1 MTSARQPESAAALH
15 GRQPLS
21 LPTLPNL
28 GLEVQGVRLWSHH
41 RVTVPRSNGSRY
53 FILRVLR
60 LLGRVPQRRH
70 LQRMASD
77 HAGGRVGGDRY
88 ARTEMA
94 VVFSGSPLRILRE
107 RSYRLCRGA
116 ERRYR

>member
-53 FILRVLR
+53 ETSFFACSGCSVMFLNDATFNAWHAITPEAETAVI
-60 LLGRVPQRRH
+60 VTPARRW
-70 LQRMASD
+70 Q
-77 HAGGRVGGDRY
+77 
-88 ARTEMA
+88 
-94 VVFSGSPLRILRE
+94 
-107 RSYRLCRGA
+107 
-116 ERRYR
+116 